1 MKVRHNKKRNTAF
14 VYEALVREATVAV
27 LKNEKEKKDKAVSIL
42 RKHFHGDSVLK
53 KDLECYR
60 SLYENQNI
68 GEATSE
74 KILKEV
80 RLQRQLIDSDNLFKQ
95 QSVLIHDINKEL
107 SPDLFNNFVPNYKT
121 LATIDQIFSLKT
133 SPKNRIILESEII
146 KSMSRGSDEPRL
158 GAKVDKLLFKTF
170 VEKFNNKYETDLLEE
185 QKELLT
191 HYIVSF
197 SDNALQLKYFLNEEV
212 ARLKKQLQ
220 ESIKIKEISSDS
232 EMLKKTNKI
241 IDRLKSYSAKEI
253 SEDVIFT
260 VLKTQALVKEINTD
274 GNND

>member
-27 LKNEKEKKDKAVSIL
+27 LKNQKEKKDKAVSIL
-42 RKHFHGDSVLK
+42 RKHFRGDSVLK

-68 GEATSE
+68 GETTSE

-95 QSVLIHDINKEL
+95 QSILISDINKEL
-107 SPDLFNNFVPNYKT
+107 SSDVFNNFVPNYKT

-133 SPKNRIILESEII
+133 SPKNRVILEGEII
-146 KSMSRGSDEPRL
+146 KSMGNVSGEPRL
-158 GAKVDKLLFKTF
+158 DAKVDKLLFKTF

-212 ARLKKQLQ
+212 ARLKEQLQ
-220 ESIKIKEISSDS
+220 GSIKTEEISSDP
-232 EMLKKTNKI
+232 EMFQKANKV
-241 IDRLKSYSAKEI
+241 IDRLKSYSIKEI
-253 SEDVIFT
+253 SEDVILT

>member
-27 LKNEKEKKDKAVSIL
+27 LKNEKAKKDKAVSIL
-42 RKHFHGDSVLK
+42 KKHFHSDSLLK

-68 GEATSE
+68 DPKISE
-74 KILKEV
+74 KILKEAS
-80 RLQRQLIDSDNLFKQ
+80 LQRHLIDSEGLFKQ
-95 QSVLIHDINKEL
+95 QSALINDINKEL
-107 SPDLFNNFVPNYKT
+107 SSDVFNTFVPNYKT
-121 LATIDQIFSLKT
+121 LATIDQIFSPKT
-133 SPKNRIILESEII
+133 SPKSRVILENEIV
-146 KSMSRGSDEPRL
+146 KSMSRRAKEESSD
-158 GAKVDKLLFKTF
+158 AVDGVLFKTF
-170 VEKFNNKYETDLLEE
+170 VQKFNDKYETDLLEE

-197 SDNALQLKYFLNEEV
+197 SDNALQLKYFLNEE
-212 ARLKKQLQ
+212 
-220 ESIKIKEISSDS
+220 I
-232 EMLKKTNKI
+232 T
-241 IDRLKSYSAKEI
+241 RLKSCLKEASSASDIKSDSDMLDKTKKVIGRLDGYSKKPI
-253 SEDVIFT
+253 SEEIILT

>member
-68 GEATSE
+68 GASTSE

-95 QSVLIHDINKEL
+95 QSALIHDINKKL

-146 KSMSRGSDEPRL
+146 KSMGHGSDEPRL

-220 ESIKIKEISSDS
+220 ESIKIKEINSDP
-232 EMLKKTNKI
+232 EMLEKTNKI

>member
-14 VYEALVREATVAV
+14 VYEALVREATFAV
-27 LKNEKEKKDKAVSIL
+27 LKNERKKKSKAVSIL
-42 RKHFHGDSVLK
+42 KKYFHADSILK

-68 GEATSE
+68 GETTSE

-80 RLQRQLIDSDNLFKQ
+80 RLQRQLIDSDVLFKQ
-95 QSVLIHDINKEL
+95 QSALINDINKEL
-107 SPDLFNNFVPNYKT
+107 SPEVFNTFVPNYKT

-133 SPKNRIILESEII
+133 SPKSRVILEGEII
-146 KSMSRGSDEPRL
+146 KSMGNATRGSTLNDD
-158 GAKVDKLLFKTF
+158 VDKLLFKTF

-197 SDNALQLKYFLNEEV
+197 SDNALQLKSFLNEELS
-212 ARLKKQLQ
+212 RLKKSLK
-220 ESIKIKEISSDS
+220 SAVNVPEISADT
-232 EMLKKTNKI
+232 EMLEKTNKVI
-241 IDRLKSYSAKEI
+241 ERLQGFSKQGI
-253 SEDVIFT
+253 SEEVIFT
-260 VLKTQALVKEINTD
+260 VLKTQALVKEITAD
-274 GNND
+274 GDND